1 MVGIKGKV
9 CLGANLGLY
18 TIVMFMA
25 MATVA
30 MGISN
35 AQVREFD
42 GYTFFD
48 EVQHGVT
55 DAPSL
60 SQSLTPLSGS
70 FEVRRPIGEIYNRTP
85 WPNPNPMI
93 NFQEWEVLMPAGDL
107 DGDGTGDLVSHYPGR
122 PDPRD
127 DDPSTLADRT
137 LVFYS
142 ATALFEPQHVLFDL
156 AYPAGD
162 LTGNGRSNLI
172 SANIFENPTLY
183 SFSGSGV
190 ETAPFEL
197 QSGFQGR
204 TQKIDRTMSN
214 ADLDGSG
221 FNDVVFTVKPDV
233 QFEQFYVLFGASE
246 TAGFELRAY
255 DFRDF
260 IPAGSPAFSNVV
272 YLSDVFTHNGKSY
285 IVFLANQNSP
295 AASYAVLITINADRS
310 ASLEQFFEFGNLTQG
325 WTSGRAFAAILDA
338 GSAPSLIL
346 THDRFASDK
355 AFYYPVSTDGGSL
368 FHQTPSVLHS
378 QVVWSAGNLNSN
390 GTTSLITSET
400 AVGPLRLAGFP
411 SDLSSGLVYGETL
424 PGQETV
430 NPYLF
435 INPFAC
441 FVCNANMRFGDL
453 TGDGMDDHVVP
464 YVNNA
469 DLEAGYLLIR
479 GGDTP
484 GFERQVVDM
493 RDYIQA
499 RAEQVYALGDVTGNG
514 ADDFAVYCNSF
525 PSPNSLVFFE
535 GGNNWQVPAKIWD
548 IGARDITDVLAGNF
562 SDTGRRDIVVMTS
575 SSEGSMVELYLG
587 GGIPGDAPFR
597 SVSENQVYPGISI
610 LYVLNTM
617 ANAGDV
623 NNSGYD
629 DLIIASAYRRDQVLG
644 PLPAV
649 IYLGGPDFMN
659 GAPEVS
665 IGFADVDLG
674 PGIGSTL
681 AGLGDINGDGI
692 DDFAI
697 VNLSQGGTADR
708 QAYGVGGGG
717 RINIFYGRDGNAD
730 FGNPDLVLRQDAAS
744 MAAGFEMSN
753 FGMSEIATG
762 DFNGNGYRGIAAKPT
777 THRRPT
783 NPAEGSPSVHVF
795 NGLIAGDQPDQVL
808 PLYNSIMSISA
819 SDFEYVPFAGRM
831 LMTGI
836 PDLTSNGRDELL
848 MIGGSGTLT
857 NAVLHY
863 GRDRFNEMP
872 DVVFEAPNR
881 SVGMGAKEPGVIVNR
896 QYRSAVGDFNGDGKL
911 NFLVVQRLDMN
922 YRDKPVYMY
931 ELGRPGGVQ
940 VLVART
946 EPIGSTGGTIENE
959 ETGTKVV
966 IPAGAIET
974 EVEIEVGIFTV
985 VPEGATVSGAMIY
998 LGPPGTTFSE
1008 PVEVTVSYD
1017 PDNLPEGVQNEQD
1030 LVLLRYDESTS
1041 EWEELP
1047 SEVNTTDKTVTGTT
1061 TRFSGFGAGA
1071 ISTTVNVEREQDRR
1085 QLPSQVQLRQNYP
1098 NPFNPTTRIEF
1109 SVPETS
1115 NVTLEVFNIQGQRV
1129 AKLVDGIREAGV
1141 HTVSF
1146 DAANLASGVYLY
1158 RIQAGNFTQ
1167 VNKMMLVK

>member
-1 MVGIKGKV
+1 MM
-9 CLGANLGLY
+9 L
-18 TIVMFMA
+18 
-25 MATVA
+25 VA
-30 MGISN
+30 VDGH
-35 AQVREFD
+35 AQVRAYDDIIVLEDIQAGKLMPGEFPRN
-42 GYTFFD
+42 
-48 EVQHGVT
+48 QNL
-55 DAPSL
+55 A
-60 SQSLTPLSGS
+60 PLSGS
-70 FEVRRPIGEIYNRTP
+70 FEIRRPIGEIYNRTP

-93 NFQEWEVLMPAGDL
+93 NFQEWEELMPAGDL

-127 DDPSTLADRT
+127 DDPATLTGRT

-142 ATALFEPQHVLFDL
+142 GTALFEPEHVFFDL

-162 LTGNGRSNLI
+162 LTGNGKSKLI
-172 SANIFENPTLY
+172 SGNIFENPILY
-183 SFSGSGV
+183 TFNETGV
-190 ETAPFEL
+190 ETAQFEL
-197 QSGFQGR
+197 DSGFQGR
-204 TQKIDRTMSN
+204 TQTINRTMFN

-221 FNDVVFTVKPDV
+221 FNDMVFTVIPPV
-233 QFEQFYVLFGASE
+233 PFEHFYVLYGASE
-246 TAGFELRAY
+246 AAGFELRAY

-260 IPAGSPAFSNVV
+260 MPGWAPDFQQTA
-272 YLSDVFTHNGKSY
+272 YLSDVFTHNGQSY
-285 IVFLANQNSP
+285 IVLLANQSSP

-310 ASLEQFFEFGNLTQG
+310 ASLEQIIEFGNLSQG
-325 WTSGRAFAAILDA
+325 WTSGLAFAAVLDA

-346 THDRFASDK
+346 THDRFATDK
-355 AFYYPVSTDGGSL
+355 AFYYPVSTDGGPL
-368 FHQTPSVLHS
+368 FRQEPSVLHS
-378 QVVWSAGNLNSN
+378 QVLWSGGNLNSN
-390 GTTSLITSET
+390 GTTDFITRET
-400 AVGPLRLAGFP
+400 ADGPLRLAGFP
-411 SDLSSGLVYGETL
+411 SGLSSGLVFGEAL

-430 NPYLF
+430 NPYPF
-435 INPFAC
+435 SNPFAC
-441 FVCNANMRFGDL
+441 AFCVTNMRFGDL
-453 TGDGMDDHVVP
+453 TGDGRDDHVVS
-464 YVNNA
+464 YVNSA

-484 GFERQVVDM
+484 GFESQVVDV
-493 RDYIQA
+493 RDYIQT
-499 RAEQVYALGDVTGNG
+499 RAEHVYALGDVTGNG
-514 ADDFAVYCNSF
+514 ADDFAVYYNSF

-535 GGNNWQVPAKIWD
+535 GGVNWKTPARIWD
-548 IGARDITDVLAGNF
+548 IGDRDITDVLAGNF
-562 SDTGRRDIVVMTS
+562 MDSGRRDIVVMTS
-575 SSEGSMVELYLG
+575 SSEGSMVELYHG
-587 GGIPGDAPFR
+587 GGIPGDAPLR

-629 DLIIASAYRRDQVLG
+629 DLIIASAFRRDQVLG

-692 DDFAI
+692 DDFAV

-744 MAAGFEMSN
+744 MSAGYEMSN

-795 NGLIAGDQPDQVL
+795 NGLIAGDQPDQLL
-808 PLYNSIMSISA
+808 PLYNSVMSISA

-881 SVGMGAKEPGVIVNR
+881 SVGMGAREPGVIVNR

-922 YRDKPVYMY
+922 YRDTPVYMY

-940 VLVART
+940 VQVAST
-946 EPIGSTGGTIENE
+946 EPVGSTGGTVENQ
-959 ETGTKVV
+959 ETRTKVV

-974 EVEIEVGIFTV
+974 EVEIEVGTFTV
-985 VPEGATVSGAMIY
+985 VPEGATVSGMMIY

-1017 PDNLPEGVQNEQD
+1017 PDNLPEGVQNEED

-1061 TRFSGFGAGA
+1061 MRFSGFGAGA
-1071 ISTTVNVEREQDRR
+1071 IKAAVSIGREDDHG
-1085 QLPSQVQLRQNYP
+1085 QLPAKVELHQNYP
-1098 NPFNPTTRIEF
+1098 NPFNP
-1109 SVPETS
+1109 
-1115 NVTLEVFNIQGQRV
+1115 VTVIGFTLPADAEVRLEVFNILGERV
-1129 AKLVDGIREAGV
+1129 AVLADERRTAGT
-1141 HTVSF
+1141 HQVSF
-1146 DAANLASGVYLY
+1146 NASRLSSGVYLY
-1158 RIQAGNFTQ
+1158 RLTTGDRVQTR
-1167 VNKMMLVK
+1167 KMMLIK